1 MAHVQKRNQGGK
13 TTWRARVR
21 LPDGRERSRSF
32 DRKVDAERWVVETQ
46 AQLNRGNVI
55 DPRAGQITLAE
66 YAAQWQAAQ
75 MHRPST
81 AEVTAS
87 RLRRHVLPTFGH
99 RPIGSLRPSEIR
111 AWVKGLSGTLAPTT
125 VEACYRLLAT
135 ILKAAVDDRL
145 LPSSPCVRVRLPD
158 RFTGDVVPLT
168 VEQVEAVQAEMP
180 ERLRAAVTLAAG
192 VGLRRGEV
200 LGLSVDRVDFLRR
213 QLTVDRQLLK
223 VTGSADAYGPPKTK
237 ASMRTVPVPDIV
249 LEDLSRHLAAYPAEP
264 DSLLFVNAR
273 GRPWSYSRFAEVW
286 RAAADR
292 AGLPDGTR
300 FHDLRHHTASLLIA
314 AGCSVKVVQRQLG
327 HASATETL
335 DTYGHLWPTDE
346 ERVRAAVNRAFE
358 RQSVDRP
365 PISDQARPDE

>member
-1 MAHVQKRNQGGK
+1 MAHVQKRNRGEK
-13 TTWRARVR
+13 TTFRARVR

-32 DRKVDAERWVVETQ
+32 DRKIDAERCVVETQ
-46 AQLNRGNVI
+46 AELNRGNVI
-55 DPRAGQITLAE
+55 DPRAGQVTLAE
-66 YAAQWQAAQ
+66 YAAQWQVAQ
-75 MHRPST
+75 MNRRST
-81 AEVTAS
+81 AEATES

-111 AWVKGLSGTLAPTT
+111 AWVKGLSGKLAPST

-158 RFTGDVVPLT
+158 KFRGDVVPLS
-168 VEQVEAVQAEMP
+168 VAQVEAVRAEMP
-180 ERLRAAVTLAAG
+180 ECLRAAVTLAAG
-192 VGLRRGEV
+192 VGLRRGEA
-200 LGLSVDRVDFLRR
+200 LGLTVDRVDFLRR

-223 VTGSADAYGPPKTK
+223 VAGSADVFGPPKTR
-237 ASMRTVPVPDIV
+237 ASVRTVPVPDIV
-249 LEDLSRHLAAYPAEP
+249 LEDLSRHLATYLAEP
-264 DSLLFVNAR
+264 DSLVFVNAR

-286 RAAADR
+286 RAAADK
-292 AGLPDGTR
+292 AGLPEGTR

-346 ERVRAAVNRAFE
+346 DRVRAAVNRAFK
-358 RQSVDRP
+358 RQPTDRSSV
-365 PISDQARPDE
+365 SEQANPDD

>member
-1 MAHVQKRNQGGK
+1 MGGWVIRPGGPRSPNANSRDRR
-13 TTWRARVR
+13 TR
-21 LPDGRERSRSF
+21 LP
-32 DRKVDAERWVVETQ
+32 
-46 AQLNRGNVI
+46 VI
-55 DPRAGQITLAE
+55 A
-66 YAAQWQAAQ
+66 
-75 MHRPST
+75 HRPST

-87 RLRRHVLPTFGH
+87 RLRRHVLPAFGH

-111 AWVKGLSGTLAPTT
+111 AWVKGLSATLAPST

-168 VEQVEAVQAEMP
+168 VEQVEAVRAEVP
-180 ERLRAAVTLAAG
+180 ERLRAAVTVAAG
-192 VGLRRGEV
+192 GGLRRGEV
-200 LGLSVDRVDFLRR
+200 LGLSLDRVDFLRR

-223 VTGSADAYGPPKTK
+223 VAGSADAFGPPKTR
-237 ASMRTVPVPDIV
+237 ASVRTVPVPDIV
-249 LEDLSRHLAAYPAEP
+249 LEDLSGHLAAYPAEP

-300 FHDLRHHTASLLIA
+300 FHDPCHHTASLLIA

-335 DTYGHLWPTDE
+335 DTYGHLWPSDE
-346 ERVRAAVNRAFE
+346 ERVRAAVNRAFD
-358 RQSVDRP
+358 RQLVDRP
-365 PISDQARPDE
+365 PVSDQAEADW

>member
-21 LPDGRERSRSF
+21 LPDGRERSKSF

-81 AEVTAS
+81 AEATES
-87 RLRRHVLPTFGH
+87 RLRRHVLPTFGQ
-99 RPIGSLRPSEIR
+99 RPIGSLRPSEVR
-111 AWVKGLSGTLAPTT
+111 AWVKGLSGKLAPTT

-158 RFTGDVVPLT
+158 KFTGDVVPLT
-168 VEQVEAVQAEMP
+168 VEQVDAVRGEMP

-223 VTGSADAYGPPKTK
+223 VTGSADAFGPPKTR
-237 ASMRTVPVPDIV
+237 ASLRTVPVPDIV
-249 LEDLSRHLAAYPAEP
+249 LEDLSRHLAKHPAEP
-264 DSLLFVNAR
+264 DLVFVNAR

-286 RAAADR
+286 RAAADG
-292 AGLPDGTR
+292 AGLPEGTR

-327 HASATETL
+327 HSSATETL

-346 ERVRAAVNRAFE
+346 DRVRAAVNRAFT
-358 RQSVDRP
+358 RRSTDRSP
-365 PISDQARPDE
+365 VSEQAEPLD